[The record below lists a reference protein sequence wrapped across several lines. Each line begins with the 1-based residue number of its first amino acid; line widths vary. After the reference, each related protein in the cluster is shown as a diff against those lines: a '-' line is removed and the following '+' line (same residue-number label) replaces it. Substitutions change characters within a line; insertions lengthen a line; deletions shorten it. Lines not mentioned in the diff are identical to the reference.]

1 MEPTRRSG
9 LPGKR
14 WDTSVLADPGV
25 LAAAYASFAVFAG
38 LTVLVSTEP
47 IHRLWGTWA
56 VCGYGLAA
64 LITLAWKARGAMT
77 ALGVS
82 VAGAVIGPLGQL
94 AATGRN
100 MPEVSVIERAAALL
114 LRHGTP
120 YLSAAQQAGGGY
132 SRYNPYLPAMT
143 VFGLPHALFGPGL
156 LTDPRV
162 WAGATFI
169 GLCAAAFQVSGLR
182 GTGLRGTGLSGAGP
196 RRAMHRTAF
205 LVATPLIAFPLAV
218 SGNDLPVLGLLCL
231 GLSYAGRPDPDGRA
245 SARAGTN
252 GAGSNGAG
260 SNGAGT
266 SGAGTSRAGTWA
278 GPPVAAGILLGLAA
292 AMKATAW
299 PALPVACALL
309 AARYGPRTAARFAVA
324 AGAVFAAVLAPWAIT
339 EPAALLRNTVLFPL
353 GLSGVR
359 SPAASPLPGHL
370 LAAAGHPGHVIA
382 IAALAGA
389 GLAVAGSLLLRP
401 PATLAAAC
409 RALAIGLALMF
420 ALAPASRWGYF
431 VYPAGLLGW
440 LWLSGHAVA
449 SWPAAWPRL
458 RRGRAERALPRPA
471 TMVR

>member
-1 MEPTRRSG
+1 MRRPGGPSSVGPMEPTSRSG

-14 WDTSVLADPGV
+14 RDTSVLANPGIM
-25 LAAAYASFAVFAG
+25 AAAYASFAVFAG
-38 LTVLVSTEP
+38 LTVLLSTEP

-77 ALGVS
+77 ALGLS

-114 LRHGTP
+114 LQHGTP

-143 VFGLPHALFGPGL
+143 VFGLPHALLRPGL

-162 WAGATFI
+162 WAGAAFI

-182 GTGLRGTGLSGAGP
+182 GTGLRGAGP
-196 RRAMHRTAF
+196 GLAMHRTAF

-231 GLSYAGRPDPDGRA
+231 GLSYAGRPDPDARA
-245 SARAGTN
+245 GAPAGTGGAGTN
-252 GAGSNGAG
+252 GAG
-260 SNGAGT
+260 
-266 SGAGTSRAGTWA
+266 TWA
-278 GPPVAAGILLGLAA
+278 GSPVAAGILLGLAA

-299 PALPVACALL
+299 PALPVVCALL

-339 EPAALLRNTVLFPL
+339 APAALLRNTVLFPL
-353 GLSGVR
+353 GLAGVR

-382 IAALAGA
+382 IAALAGG

-409 RALAIGLALMF
+409 RALAIGLTLMF

-449 SWPAAWPRL
+449 TWPAAWPRL
-458 RRGRAERALPRPA
+458 RRRRAERALPRPA

>member
-1 MEPTRRSG
+1 MNPTRRSG
-9 LPGKR
+9 LPAKR
-14 WDTSVLADPGV
+14 WDTSVLADPRV
-25 LAAAYASFAVFAG
+25 MAAAYASFAVFAG

-64 LITLAWKARGAMT
+64 LITLAWRARGAMA

-82 VAGAVIGPLGQL
+82 IAGAVIGPLGQL

-100 MPEVSVIERAAALL
+100 LPEVSVIERAAALL
-114 LRHGTP
+114 LQHGTP

-143 VFGLPHALFGPGL
+143 VFGLPHALLRSGL

-162 WAGATFI
+162 WAGAAFI
-169 GLCAAAFQVSGLR
+169 ALCAAAFGVSGLRGTGLHGTGLR
-182 GTGLRGTGLSGAGP
+182 GTGLRGTGP
-196 RRAMHRTAF
+196 QCAMHRTAF

-231 GLSYAGRPDPDGRA
+231 GFSYAGRPDPDGPPG
-245 SARAGTN
+245 ARRPAGH
-252 GAGSNGAG
+252 GS
-260 SNGAGT
+260 
-266 SGAGTSRAGTWA
+266 
-278 GPPVAAGILLGLAA
+278 PVAAGIALGLAA

-324 AGAVFAAVLAPWAIT
+324 AGAVFAAVLAPWAIIQ
-339 EPAALLRNTVLFPL
+339 PGALLRNTVLFPL

-409 RALAIGLALMF
+409 RALAIGLTLMF

-431 VYPAGLLGW
+431 VYPAGLLCW
-440 LWLSGHAVA
+440 LWLSGHGPAG
-449 SWPAAWPRL
+449 PAAGPAAGNDV
-458 RRGRAERALPRPA
+458 RGPA

>member
-1 MEPTRRSG
+1 MDPTRRSG
-9 LPGKR
+9 PPGKR
-14 WDTSVLADPGV
+14 WDTSILADPRIM
-25 LAAAYASFAVFAG
+25 AAGYASFAVFAG
-38 LTVLVSTEP
+38 LTVLLSTEP

-64 LITLAWKARGAMT
+64 VITLAWKARGAT
-77 ALGVS
+77 VALGVS

-94 AATGRN
+94 AVTGRN
-100 MPEVSVIERAAALL
+100 LPEVSVIERAAALL

-143 VFGLPHALFGPGL
+143 IFGLPHALFGAGL
-156 LTDPRV
+156 LTDPRL
-162 WAGATFI
+162 WAGAAFI
-169 GLCAAAFQVSGLR
+169 VLCAAALQVSGLR
-182 GTGLRGTGLSGAGP
+182 GTGFRGTGPGLVS
-196 RRAMHRTAF
+196 HRTAF
-205 LVATPLIAFPLAV
+205 GVATPLIAFPLAV

-231 GLSYAGRPDPDGRA
+231 GLSYAGRPDPDCSA
-245 SARAGTN
+245 SAPAR
-252 GAGSNGAG
+252 SNGAG
-260 SNGAGT
+260 S
-266 SGAGTSRAGTWA
+266 
-278 GPPVAAGILLGLAA
+278 PVLAGIVLGLAA

-299 PALPVACALL
+299 PALLVACALL
-309 AARYGPRTAARFAVA
+309 AARYGPRAAARFAVA
-324 AGAVFAAVLAPWAIT
+324 AGAVFAAVLAPWVIT
-339 EPAALLRNTVLFPL
+339 GPAALVRNTVLFPL

-370 LAAAGHPGHVIA
+370 LAGAGHPGHVLA
-382 IAALAGA
+382 IALLAGA

-409 RALAIGLALMF
+409 RVLAIGLTLMF

-440 LWLSGHAVA
+440 LWLSGHV
-449 SWPAAWPRL
+449 PAARAAWSAEGDDV
-458 RRGRAERALPRPA
+458 RGPA

>member
-1 MEPTRRSG
+1 
-9 LPGKR
+9 
-14 WDTSVLADPGV
+14 VLANPRV
-25 LAAAYASFAVFAG
+25 MAAAYASFAVFAG

-64 LITLAWKARGAMT
+64 LITLAWRARGAMA

-82 VAGAVIGPLGQL
+82 IAGAVIGPLGQL

-100 MPEVSVIERAAALL
+100 LPEVSVIERAAALL
-114 LRHGTP
+114 LQHGTP

-143 VFGLPHALFGPGL
+143 VFGLPHALFGSGL

-162 WAGATFI
+162 WAGAAFI

-182 GTGLRGTGLSGAGP
+182 GAGLRGAGLRGTGLSGTGLSGTGP

-231 GLSYAGRPDPDGRA
+231 GFSYAGRPDPDPRA
-245 SARAGTN
+245 SVPAGTY
-252 GAGSNGAG
+252 
-260 SNGAGT
+260 GAGT
-266 SGAGTSRAGTWA
+266 YGAGASGAGTNSGS
-278 GPPVAAGILLGLAA
+278 PVMAGILLGLAA

-309 AARYGPRTAARFAVA
+309 AVRYGPRAAARFAVA
-324 AGAVFAAVLAPWAIT
+324 AGTVFAAVLAPWAIT
-339 EPAALLRNTVLFPL
+339 APAALLRNTVLFPL

-409 RALAIGLALMF
+409 RALAIGLTLMF
-420 ALAPASRWGYF
+420 MLAPASRWGYF

-440 LWLSGHAVA
+440 LWLSGHAPA
-449 SWPAAWPRL
+449 GPAAWPAAWSRL
-458 RRGRAERALPRPA
+458 RRRHAERALPGPA

>member
-1 MEPTRRSG
+1 MRWPGRTSSVGRMDPTRRSG
-9 LPGKR
+9 PPGKR
-14 WDTSVLADPGV
+14 WDASILADPRIM
-25 LAAAYASFAVFAG
+25 AAGYASFAVFAG
-38 LTVLVSTEP
+38 LTVLLSTEP

-64 LITLAWKARGAMT
+64 VITLAWKARGAMA

-100 MPEVSVIERAAALL
+100 LPEVSVIERAAALL
-114 LRHGTP
+114 LQHGTP

-143 VFGLPHALFGPGL
+143 VFGLPHALFGAGL

-162 WAGATFI
+162 WAGAAFI
-169 GLCAAAFQVSGLR
+169 VLCAAAFGVSGLR
-182 GTGLRGTGLSGAGP
+182 GTGFRGTGPGLAS
-196 RRAMHRTAF
+196 HRTAF

-231 GLSYAGRPDPDGRA
+231 GLSYAGRPDPGGRA
-245 SARAGTN
+245 SAPAR
-252 GAGSNGAG
+252 SNGAG
-260 SNGAGT
+260 S
-266 SGAGTSRAGTWA
+266 
-278 GPPVAAGILLGLAA
+278 PVLAGIVLGLAA

-299 PALPVACALL
+299 PALLVACALL
-309 AARYGPRTAARFAVA
+309 AARYGPRAAARFTVA
-324 AGAVFAAVLAPWAIT
+324 AGAVFAAVLAPWIIT
-339 EPAALLRNTVLFPL
+339 GPAALFRNTVLFPL

-382 IAALAGA
+382 IALLAGA
-389 GLAVAGSLLLRP
+389 GLAVAGALLLRP

-409 RALAIGLALMF
+409 RVLAVGLTLMF

-440 LWLSGHAVA
+440 LWLSGYV
-449 SWPAAWPRL
+449 PA
-458 RRGRAERALPRPA
+458 GRAAESAAGEDVRGPA